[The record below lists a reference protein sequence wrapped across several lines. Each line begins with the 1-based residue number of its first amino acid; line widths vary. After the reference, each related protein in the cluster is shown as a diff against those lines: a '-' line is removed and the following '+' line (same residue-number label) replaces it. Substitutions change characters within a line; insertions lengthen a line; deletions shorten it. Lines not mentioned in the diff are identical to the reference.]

1 MAMYLK
7 NDDLDF
13 LKKVY
18 KDLDNIAEY
27 CNDAEKL
34 FGLIQKLQEQRYKDR
49 QSTAKAVRER
59 RVKNPEYGRSKS
71 EIERMRKNS

>member
-1 MAMYLK
+1 MSMYIK
-7 NDDLDF
+7 NDDLEF
-13 LKKVY
+13 LNKVY
-18 KDLDNIAEY
+18 KDLKEIVDY
-27 CNDAEKL
+27 GDDANRL
-34 FGLIQKLQEQRYKDR
+34 LNLIQRLQEHRYKDR